1 MNGLSYIFSCM
12 LFNFFSL
19 GQSPESG
26 TGGSKVTLVTAILV
40 TLKTHSKM
48 SLLKTFTPLL
58 T

>member
-1 MNGLSYIFSCM
+1 MYISCM
-12 LFNFFSL
+12 LFNFSL

-26 TGGSKVTLVTAILV
+26 TAGSKVTLVTAILV

-48 SLLKTFTPLL
+48 SLLKIVTPPM